1 MHLTCVVT
9 IWQTRNVCSPLCHL
23 GPRLRHS
30 NAQLLWSFVTWRT
43 HLCWPLKGAI
53 LHKRRA
59 SCSVL
64 LALCLG
70 APLSIAAFL
79 MVSIEVDFDIRGEGV
94 IMRRRGSHVVE
105 GYEMRSKI
113 P

>member
-1 MHLTCVVT
+1 
-9 IWQTRNVCSPLCHL
+9 
-23 GPRLRHS
+23 
-30 NAQLLWSFVTWRT
+30 
-43 HLCWPLKGAI
+43 
-53 LHKRRA
+53 
-59 SCSVL
+59 
-64 LALCLG
+64 
-70 APLSIAAFL
+70 